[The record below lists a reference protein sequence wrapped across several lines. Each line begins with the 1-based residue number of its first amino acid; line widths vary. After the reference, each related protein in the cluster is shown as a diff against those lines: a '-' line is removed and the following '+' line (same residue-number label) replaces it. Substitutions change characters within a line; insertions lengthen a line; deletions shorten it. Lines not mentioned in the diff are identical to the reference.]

1 MTPANPLTNVA
12 ANMFAWVLLLVAA
25 SAGRVA
31 AAEAASPADEPYRL
45 LVLLRFSDEA
55 AFTPLFVR
63 SLDRQVRDQTRNLFG
78 ALAEVEVLDRHPL
91 VDRLKETSLAELSL
105 KPAEFATALAAG
117 DRSFEKA
124 FLFDVDWSDGEYLLA
139 WRQLDA
145 EVQQIGPL
153 RRQQTPN
160 RQWVGKAIGQSIRED
175 FAPVARVIPTVER
188 DKVQL
193 EFRGSHIDGGAL
205 LAPWLGEDC
214 FLQPFWIVQQGDG
227 SLARMPLPFTVLHLD
242 RDGGH
247 KWAQAITN
255 LPTPWVKSPRVVGFQ
270 AWKLHT
276 QAGRFR
282 LHVVDQATG
291 APLQNC
297 SVYAGS
303 RGFDAITAADRLADP
318 DARGYVVS
326 GRPFER
332 LAYIRISQG
341 AGGGVQLPLP
351 ITSDWCE
358 LTCRVAVDAAAS
370 EKSDLQRETGYL
382 VEDLKA
388 LETGLSDRVRQVN
401 KLNADKRYE
410 DALRAAREALDYGEE
425 FSQSLP
431 KSVRSLEERWKLLK
445 ASPGPALAWLA
456 KETQELERQRDGLQK
471 LAENLDRTIRYNDA
485 QSRAN
490 VLIELGRQYE
500 HDGDIDQAIEKY
512 ELAIGEQ
519 PDQPDLAQHLK
530 GLKAAWKIKGAEHRQ
545 ARDFV
550 YSVWAKAEVAN
561 LQADLPK
568 AEQAFAALK
577 QAGDYLAARKMLKVN
592 ERLVADTD
600 RLVQQLAGRNEEA
613 DRQEHEKYVGLLERL
628 AKLQQKV
635 ATFCTAAAKD
645 ELGPTSFRAQAKSEP
660 QSKASPSGERAT
672 SGKRPPEPARSADE
686 EEQPLKQAPGRS

>member
-1 MTPANPLTNVA
+1 MNVA
-12 ANMFAWVLLLVAA
+12 TSVLVGALLLVAW
-25 SAGRVA
+25 AGRA
-31 AAEAASPADEPYRL
+31 SAAEAASPADEPYRL

-55 AFTPLFVR
+55 AFTPRFVR
-63 SLDRQVRDQTRNLFG
+63 SLDRQVRDQMRNLFG

-91 VDRLKETSLAELSL
+91 IDRLNETSLAELSL
-105 KPAEFATALAAG
+105 KPAEFATALVAE

-124 FLFDVDWSDGEYLLA
+124 FLFDVDWRDGEYLLA

-175 FAPVARVIPTVER
+175 FSPVARVIPTVER

-227 SLARMPLPFTVLHLD
+227 SLTRMPLPFTVLHLD

-255 LPTPWVKSPRVVGFQ
+255 LPNPWLKSPRVVGFQ

-282 LHVVDQATG
+282 LQVLDQATG

-303 RGFDAITAADRLADP
+303 RGFDAITDADRLADP
-318 DARGYVVS
+318 DAHGYVVS

-341 AGGGVQLPLP
+341 AGGGGGVQLPLP

-388 LETGLSDRVRQVN
+388 LETGISDRVQQVN

-410 DALRAAREALDYGEE
+410 DALRAAREALDYGEK

-431 KSVRSLEERWKLLK
+431 KSVRSLEDRWKLLK
-445 ASPGPALAWLA
+445 ASPGPALAWLE
-456 KETQELERQRDGLQK
+456 KETQELQRQREGLQK
-471 LAENLDRTIRYNDA
+471 LADNLDRTIRYNDA

-500 HDGDIDQAIEKY
+500 RDGDIDQAIDKY
-512 ELAIGEQ
+512 VLAIGEQ
-519 PDQPDLAQHLK
+519 ADQPELAKHLEH
-530 GLKAAWKIKGAEHRQ
+530 LKAAWKIKGAEHRD

-550 YSVWAKAEVAN
+550 YSVWAKAEVAD

-568 AEQAFAALK
+568 AEQAFAVLK
-577 QAGDYLAARKMLKVN
+577 QAGDYLSARKLMKTN
-592 ERLVADTD
+592 QRLVADAD

-628 AKLQQKV
+628 AKLQQQV
-635 ATFCTAAAKD
+635 AEFCAAAAKD
-645 ELGPTSFRAQAKSEP
+645 ELGPTSFHAQQEDDPKAKS
-660 QSKASPSGERAT
+660 SPSGERT
-672 SGKRPPEPARSADE
+672 PSGKRPTEPPQPTDEE
-686 EEQPLKQAPGRS
+686 EEQPLKQAPGRR